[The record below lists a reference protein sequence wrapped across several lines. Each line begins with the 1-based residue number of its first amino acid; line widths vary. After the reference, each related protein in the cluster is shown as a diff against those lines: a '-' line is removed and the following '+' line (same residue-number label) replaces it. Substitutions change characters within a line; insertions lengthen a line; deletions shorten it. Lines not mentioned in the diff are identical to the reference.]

1 MRGTECVVAHKTAA
15 RGPVS
20 CGMMMRT
27 IAIITLVAAL
37 GAMPAAAQSAG
48 GTPVSFGGDI
58 GLFAPFDSGAS
69 SSFTLRA
76 TADFYWQ
83 PPMGIR
89 FALGFANPTLGD
101 EPSDASADITYLTS
115 SLIRSFSE
123 GGLHPYGQAG
133 VGVYHLS
140 GDGSGTELGLTFGAG
155 LEFPLGWEH
164 LLLTPELSAHIVS
177 GDGPRFSLA
186 LTVGLHTRPN

>member
-37 GAMPAAAQSAG
+37 GAMPASAQSAG
-48 GTPVSFGGDI
+48 GTPVSFGGDL
-58 GLFAPFDSGAS
+58 GLFAPFESGSS

-76 TADFYWQ
+76 TADFYWWS
-83 PPMGIR
+83 PTGMR
-89 FALGFANPTLGD
+89 FALGWANPTLGD
-101 EPSDASADITYLTS
+101 EPFDASADITYLS
-115 SLIRSFSE
+115 ASVIHPFSA
-123 GGLHPYGQAG
+123 GGLQSYGQAG
-133 VGVYHLS
+133 VGLYHLS
-140 GDGSGTELGLTFGAG
+140 GDGSGTNLGLTFGAG

-164 LLLTPELSAHIVS
+164 LLLTPELSAHIIS